1 LDAIGDLKAPG
12 PDSLLLVKA
21 NRENAVQ
28 IQRIWEMYEQV
39 SGQTINKDK
48 SVVMFS
54 TNARDIDRAEV
65 KGILHIAKETMND
78 RYLGLPVHVG
88 KSWTATFSY
97 LKDHVWQR
105 IQGWKEKMLSKAS
118 KEILIKEVAQAIPTF
133 AMGCFD
139 LSKTLC
145 DKISSLICKFW
156 WSQQDNEHKMHWL
169 SILCSLSLWS

>member
-1 LDAIGDLKAPG
+1 MAEFNNEEIKAALDAIGDLKAPG

-28 IQRIWEMYEQV
+28 IQRILEMYEQL

-105 IQGWKEKMLSKAS
+105 IQGSKEKMLSRAS
-118 KEILIKEVAQAIPTF
+118 YLIKVVAQAIPTF
-133 AMGCFD
+133 VMGCFD
-139 LSKTLC
+139 LSKN
-145 DKISSLICKFW
+145 SL
-156 WSQQDNEHKMHWL
+156 
-169 SILCSLSLWS
+169 